1 MRSNDKVPYTA
12 KKSGETQ
19 EDLREISARNFEEI
33 QETSRKLV
41 NYNKNN
47 LLNPHVV
54 DSQKE
59 FAVSTKELPNKAIK
73 KKGRGG
79 SMKDII
85 SKSTMVVPRISRKV
99 D

>member
-12 KKSGETQ
+12 RKSGETQ
-19 EDLREISARNFEEI
+19 IDLGEISGRTFGEI

-47 LLNPHVV
+47 LLNPNMA
-54 DSQKE
+54 DSQNE
-59 FAVSTKELPNKAIK
+59 FSVSTKELPNKAIK

-85 SKSTMVVPRISRKV
+85 SKSTTVVPRIPRKA